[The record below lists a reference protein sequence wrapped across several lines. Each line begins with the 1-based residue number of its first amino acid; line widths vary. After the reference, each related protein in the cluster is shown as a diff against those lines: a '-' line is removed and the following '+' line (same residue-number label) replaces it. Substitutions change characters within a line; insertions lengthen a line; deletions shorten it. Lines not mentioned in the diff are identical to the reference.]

1 MPGPSHRSVAEE
13 FLRKKHERESQSAQM
28 QSDYAQNLG
37 HLRTLIC
44 QEKPVGDPQADPAD
58 WRSRIRRLL
67 LSGIGRE

>member
-13 FLRKKHERESQSAQM
+13 FLRKKRERESQSAQM

-37 HLRTLIC
+37 HLRALIC
-44 QEKPVGDPQADPAD
+44 EERPSGEPEADSAD

-67 LSGIGRE
+67 LPGTGRE